1 MTLRIGHLVDMIKA
15 AAVMGVPPVK
25 VPKTIAFRN
34 HVPSPPAQKLGRTPT
49 PTLGHVNTP
58 MQAELEQPIKPKW
71 PKTAVTPD
79 V

>member
-1 MTLRIGHLVDMIKA
+1 MLRIGHLSEMLKV
-15 AAVMGVPPVK
+15 AAVMGVPAVK

-34 HVPSPPAQKLGRTPT
+34 QVPTPPAQKLGRTPT

-58 MQAELEQPIKPKW
+58 MQAELSKPPKSVW

-79 V
+79 A